1 MSHFVCSTG
10 QEKKLALVK
19 PSKANSSKPLC
30 LCSFT
35 ACCST
40 QVFWHLQ
47 QEVTNE
53 VLNRNENSGNYILLQ
68 SVCFAWPQHLMDDT

>member
-1 MSHFVCSTG
+1 MFVQFYSMLQYTG
-10 QEKKLALVK
+10 FLAL
-19 PSKANSSKPLC
+19 
-30 LCSFT
+30 T
-35 ACCST
+35 
-40 QVFWHLQ
+40 Q